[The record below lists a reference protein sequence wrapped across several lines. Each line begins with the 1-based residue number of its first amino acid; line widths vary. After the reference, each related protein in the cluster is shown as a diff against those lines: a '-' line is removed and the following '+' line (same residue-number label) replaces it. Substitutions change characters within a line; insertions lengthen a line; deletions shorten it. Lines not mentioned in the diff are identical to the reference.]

1 MYAIWCNNDRFEGF
15 FPAIQERH
23 KSQCSKI
30 WEFALLGSCMINFKN
45 TKNLHFFPFAIGAN
59 SKEILLVAKEILLV
73 AKPKVKKIKTKNVEW
88 RFF

>member
-59 SKEILLVAKEILLV
+59 SKEILFVT
-73 AKPKVKKIKTKNVEW
+73 KPKVKKIKTKNVEW

>member
-1 MYAIWCNNDRFEGF
+1 
-15 FPAIQERH
+15 
-23 KSQCSKI
+23 
-30 WEFALLGSCMINFKN
+30 MINFKN

-59 SKEILLVAKEILLV
+59 SKEIIV

>member
-59 SKEILLVAKEILLV
+59 SKEIIV
-73 AKPKVKKIKTKNVEW
+73 AKPKVKKIETKKNVEW

>member
-59 SKEILLVAKEILLV
+59 SKEIIV
-73 AKPKVKKIKTKNVEW
+73 AKPKVKKIKTKKK
-88 RFF
+88 R